1 VLKRSLQVIWP
12 AFLMAG
18 VTEMLVFA
26 VVDPHELRWFGG
38 VAIDWPLS
46 AIYTVS
52 FLIFWLLIATAS
64 AISSPTLDD
73 SPATRAG
80 EGSSAPDPRAPES
93 SAPMPMRQEESA
105 APAAA

>member
-1 VLKRSLQVIWP
+1 MFRRSLQVIWP

-46 AIYTVS
+46 AVYTVS
-52 FLIFWLLIATAS
+52 FLIFWLLISTAS
-64 AISSPTLDD
+64 AISTLLMVE
-73 SPATRAG
+73 P
-80 EGSSAPDPRAPES
+80 PRA
-93 SAPMPMRQEESA
+93 
-105 APAAA
+105 